1 MFGAVATAGLTE
13 ARAASDFLEFRA
25 QQCALSTLHARSDKD
40 RSTLL
45 CNRVRR
51 LASKILDQS
60 RKILCVRQ
68 DLVELFSVL
77 QRRIYVAGFAVQ
89 ADQRHEGIAIIL
101 MAIEIFP
108 ESR

>member
-1 MFGAVATAGLTE
+1 MC
-13 ARAASDFLEFRA
+13 A
-25 QQCALSTLHARSDKD
+25 QSTLRRSRSDKD
-40 RSTLL
+40 RSKTLV
-45 CNRVRR
+45 CNRVRC
-51 LASKILDQS
+51 LASKLLDQS

-68 DLVELFSVL
+68 DLVEPFSVL
-77 QRRIYVAGFAVQ
+77 QRRIDVAGFAVQ